1 MGAILKLA
9 FEAIKRYFH
18 SLSVFGYRKY
28 SDVDKMLLLLYIE
41 EILSGNMSYY
51 ITNADLMVINSAL
64 NCLYDS
70 TCLIDHLCNPT
81 DNGLGYYPQDATLR
95 VTEDGNYR
103 VALSNDWRIK
113 E

>member
-18 SLSVFGYRKY
+18 SLSVFGYKKY

-70 TCLIDHLCNPT
+70 TCLIDHLCSPT
-81 DNGLGYYPQDATLR
+81 DNGLGYYPQDSTMR

-103 VALSNDWRIK
+103 MSQNDNWRIK